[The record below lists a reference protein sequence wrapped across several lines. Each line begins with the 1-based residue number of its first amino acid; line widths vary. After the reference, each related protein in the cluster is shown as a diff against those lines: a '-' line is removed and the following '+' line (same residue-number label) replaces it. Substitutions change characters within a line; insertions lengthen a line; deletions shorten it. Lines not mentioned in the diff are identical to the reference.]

1 MNHNHFQ
8 HWAVEL
14 AGGFASTKH
23 SDDRGIDGRI
33 HFETKDGLKNMVLSV
48 KGGKLTPA
56 FMRELRGTF
65 ERESGTEMGGFICL
79 QEPTKGMFIEAA
91 NAGMFTYQGKNYPRL
106 QIRTAQDLLSGKG
119 FDTPSKVQTL
129 DWTNQG
135 VLPI

>member
-1 MNHNHFQ
+1 
-8 HWAVEL
+8 
-14 AGGFASTKH
+14 
-23 SDDRGIDGRI
+23 
-33 HFETKDGLKNMVLSV
+33 
-48 KGGKLTPA
+48 
-56 FMRELRGTF
+56 MRELRGTF